1 MNHKLFKYLIIFSIL
16 FSSSILL
23 NNCSFDDAEVER
35 APFPE
40 DIVMKRE
47 RERRER
53 LGDSEDDNFVLDLF
67 DNVIGNDNK
76 NTGGGGPG
84 ISVNAFLWLSLIH
97 I

>member
-23 NNCSFDDAEVER
+23 NNCSFDDAEIER

-53 LGDSEDDNFVLDLF
+53 LGDSEDDNFVLDL
-67 DNVIGNDNK
+67 
-76 NTGGGGPG
+76 
-84 ISVNAFLWLSLIH
+84 SLIH